1 MEMTQV
7 ATMTNTVVQEVLGD
21 SVVVA
26 EDLSN
31 IVDVG
36 NEIFNANAFDAY
48 VKTLIN
54 HIGKVIFV
62 NRPYSGSAPS
72 VLMDGWEYGSILEK
86 ISSEMPT
93 AVENQ
98 SWNLVDGQSYDPFV
112 FNQPKASAKFFNKR
126 TTFEIDRSITERQV
140 KQSFSNAQQLNAF
153 ISMLLNETEKAL
165 TVRTDALIMR
175 TINNM
180 ILETVL
186 DSYTAYTATDLA
198 ATSTVK
204 AVNLLYLYNQRFGTT
219 LTAANAMTTPE
230 FIRFAAFQISLY
242 SDRLTRMST
251 LFNVGGRQRFTPADL
266 QHIVYLSEFVRAA
279 DVYLQSDTFH
289 DQYTRIKNGETV
301 PFWQG
306 SGTDY
311 GFTSTGTIVGIP
323 ASQGGEENPTTI
335 TVPGVLAVIFDRDA
349 LGVAN
354 FDRRVTT
361 QYNAKAEFTN
371 YFYKQDCGYFNDS
384 NENFVMFF
392 VAQGGECPIPVV
404 RNGALNEC

>member
-1 MEMTQV
+1 MEMSQV
-7 ATMTNTVVQEVLGD
+7 YNITNSVVKEVIGETA
-21 SVVVA
+21 VVA
-26 EDLSN
+26 EDLTN
-31 IVDVG
+31 VVDIG
-36 NEIFNANAFDAY
+36 TQIFNANAFDAY

-93 AVENQ
+93 AVENP
-98 SWNLVDGQSYDPFV
+98 SWDLVDGQSYDPFV

-140 KQSFSNAQQLNAF
+140 KQSFSSAQQLNAF
-153 ISMLLNETEKAL
+153 LSMLLNETEKAL

-180 ILETVL
+180 IVETVSA
-186 DSYTAYTATDLA
+186 SYTDVTKLGAS
-198 ATSTVK
+198 STTK
-204 AVNLLYLYNQRFGTT
+204 AVNLLYVYNQKFGKT
-219 LTAANAMTTPE
+219 LKAAQSITDPE
-230 FIRFAAFQISLY
+230 FIRFAAFHIGLY
-242 SDRLTRMST
+242 SDRMTRMST
-251 LFNVGGRQRFTPADL
+251 LFNVGGMQRFTPREL

-289 DQYTRIKNGETV
+289 EQYTRIAEGERV

-306 SGTDY
+306 SGKDY
-311 GFTSTGTIVGIP
+311 GFTSTGLVNAIP
-323 ASQGGEENPTTI
+323 VTQAEVETPAAVS
-335 TVPGVLAVIFDRDA
+335 VPGVLAVMFDRDA

-361 QYNAKAEFTN
+361 QWNAKAEFTN
-371 YFYKQDCGYFNDS
+371 YFYKQDCGYFNDM
-384 NENFVMFF
+384 NENFVVFF
-392 VAQGGECPIPVV
+392 VADAPVTPTPIQSVKSK
-404 RNGALNEC
+404 

>member
-1 MEMTQV
+1 MEMKQV
-7 ATMTNTVVQEVLGD
+7 AEFTNGVVKEVLGD
-21 SVVVA
+21 QAIVQ

-31 IVDVG
+31 VVDIGTEV
-36 NEIFNANAFDAY
+36 FNANAFDAY
-48 VKTLIN
+48 VKTLVN

-62 NRPYSGSAPS
+62 NRPYAGSAPS
-72 VLMDGWEYGSILEK
+72 VLMDGWEYGSVLEK
-86 ISSEMPT
+86 ISSEMPV

-98 SWNLVDGQSYDPFV
+98 SWNLVDGHSYDPNV
-112 FNQPKASAKFFNKR
+112 FKQPKASTKFFNKR

-140 KQSFSNAQQLNAF
+140 KQSFSSAQQLNAF

-165 TVRTDALIMR
+165 TVRMDSLIMR

-186 DSYTAYTATDLA
+186 NSYPATIAGTAPVLTGK
-198 ATSTVK
+198 STVK
-204 AVNLLYLYNQRFGTT
+204 AVNLLYLYNQRFGKS
-219 LTAANAMTTPE
+219 LTADDAMTEPS
-230 FIRFAAFQISLY
+230 FIRFAAFQIGLY

-251 LFNVGGRQRFTPADL
+251 LFNAGGMQRFTPKEL

-289 DQYTRIKNGETV
+289 DNFTRIQQGESV
-301 PFWQG
+301 PYWQG

-311 GFTSTGTIVGIP
+311 LLASTGQINGIP
-323 ASQGGEENPTTI
+323 VTEEGKEIPTP
-335 TVPGVLAVIFDRDA
+335 VVVKNVLAVIFDRDA

-371 YFYKQDCGYFNDS
+371 YFYKQDAGYFNDL
-384 NENFVMFF
+384 NENFVVFF
-392 VAQGGECPIPVV
+392 AE
-404 RNGALNEC
+404 